1 MHIMHNLTL
10 WLALRA
16 PWRDATQLCEQAD
29 VRASEPRGARS
40 AILVYLLYILN
51 LPKLPMTTEQKTPNM
66 GKIQA
71 KCDQTAKSVAGY
83 KWSRKVAIFG
93 MVKEKGLT

>member
-1 MHIMHNLTL
+1 
-10 WLALRA
+10 
-16 PWRDATQLCEQAD
+16 
-29 VRASEPRGARS
+29 
-40 AILVYLLYILN
+40 
-51 LPKLPMTTEQKTPNM
+51 MTTEQKTPNM

-93 MVKEKGLT
+93 MAKEKGLT

>member
-1 MHIMHNLTL
+1 MRWSRVGNYIPTFFIDIRYNFFHFIDIIY
-10 WLALRA
+10 R
-16 PWRDATQLCEQAD
+16 
-29 VRASEPRGARS
+29 
-40 AILVYLLYILN
+40 YLLYILN

-93 MVKEKGLT
+93 MAKEKGLT